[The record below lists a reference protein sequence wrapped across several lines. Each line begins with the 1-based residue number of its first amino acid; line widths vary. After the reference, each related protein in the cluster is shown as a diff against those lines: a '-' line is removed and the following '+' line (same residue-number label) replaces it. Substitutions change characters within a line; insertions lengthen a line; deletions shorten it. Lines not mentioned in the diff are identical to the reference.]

1 MSALP
6 ADWSTKI
13 ILLIWKNLATSHVF
27 IMIAFD
33 IFTFFSGTSN
43 HTVFI
48 SEPLRL
54 KSRNISFCF
63 RYRTKKIVKHVQC
76 HLVYSHKDKGM
87 IRRPHLWNCQLLSNM
102 ATRCRPWS
110 ATNRLLSESQQT
122 PAGLRNVSAGGGEN
136 GDLSAKGVGL
146 QQHKQEMQRPS
157 GLNIWKQ
164 TRNVDTLISVAWSFW
179 SIKKPLGI

>member
-1 MSALP
+1 MFSL
-6 ADWSTKI
+6 WL
-13 ILLIWKNLATSHVF
+13 LLISSRFSVVPLTTLFSFQSHCVWNQE
-27 IMIAFD
+27 
-33 IFTFFSGTSN
+33 IFRSVSVTGQ
-43 HTVFI
+43 
-48 SEPLRL
+48 
-54 KSRNISFCF
+54 
-63 RYRTKKIVKHVQC
+63 KKIVKHVQC